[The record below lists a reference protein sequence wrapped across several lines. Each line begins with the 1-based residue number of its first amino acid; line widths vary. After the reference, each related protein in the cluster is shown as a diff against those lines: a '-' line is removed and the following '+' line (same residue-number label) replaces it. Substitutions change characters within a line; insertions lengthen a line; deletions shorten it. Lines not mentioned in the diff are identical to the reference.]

1 MGNNELIQYLSRSGN
16 ITGSF
21 LVSPSGSYLAGDLP
35 DFFDSTKIPAMA
47 EEGYTVLQA
56 IRTKLPDAKEI
67 RLDTHLLAIFL
78 RDLGKALLVV
88 LVNDSAKAN
97 SAKIAIDVV
106 ARRYLPEGG

>member
-1 MGNNELIQYLSRSGN
+1 MGNDELIQYLSRSGN

-21 LVSPSGSYLAGDLP
+21 LVSHTGSYLAGDLP

-47 EEGYTVLQA
+47 EDGYTALET

-67 RLDTHLLAIFL
+67 RIDTHLLAIFL
-78 RDLGKALLVV
+78 RDLGRALLIV
-88 LVNDSAKAN
+88 LVNDLAKAN

>member
-1 MGNNELIQYLSRSGN
+1 M
-16 ITGSF
+16 
-21 LVSPSGSYLAGDLP
+21 VSPSGSYLAGDLP

-47 EEGYTVLQA
+47 EEGYTVLEV
-56 IRTKLPDAKEI
+56 IRTKLPDAKEVRI
-67 RLDTHLLAIFL
+67 DTHLLAIFL
-78 RDLGKALLVV
+78 RDLGRALLVV

>member
-1 MGNNELIQYLSRSGN
+1 M
-16 ITGSF
+16 
-21 LVSPSGSYLAGDLP
+21 SPSGSYLAGDLP
-35 DFFDSTKIPAMA
+35 DFFDSTKIPVIA
-47 EEGYTVLQA
+47 EEGYTVLET
-56 IRTKLPDAKEI
+56 IRTKVPDAKEI

-78 RDLGKALLVV
+78 RDLGRALLVV